1 MNGNS
6 PLARIRIVLS
16 HPSHPGN
23 IGAAARAMKTMGL
36 SQLVLVAPRQ
46 FPDEIATARAS
57 GAADVLAQAR
67 VCATLDEALAGTVL
81 VAGMT
86 ARRRDL
92 AAPFHWARA
101 GAAALVAG
109 LGASKAGQGEHDV
122 ALLFGNETAGLSNDE
137 LTRCHLGIMIPTNP
151 DYSSLNL
158 GAAVQ
163 LMSYELHLAAAAMP
177 EAPPQGAGQPAT
189 NDEIEGLYAH
199 LERVA
204 LATGFLDP
212 AQPKR
217 LMPRLRRL
225 FARARLEHE
234 EVSILRGLLTT
245 VEQPKRRK
253 SQQSGGQ
260 LATGKKTES
269 SAE

>member
-1 MNGNS
+1 MNGSS

-36 SQLVLVAPRQ
+36 SQLVLVAPRR
-46 FPDEIATARAS
+46 FPDDEATARAS

-67 VCATLDEALAGTVL
+67 VCATLEEALAGTLL

-92 AAPFHWARA
+92 AAPFHWARE
-101 GAAALVAG
+101 GAAKLIAG
-109 LGASKAGQGEHDV
+109 MHTAQGQGDYDV

-137 LTRCHLGIMIPTNP
+137 LAHCHLGIMIPANP

-163 LMSYELHLAAAAMP
+163 LMSYELRLAAAAP
-177 EAPPQGAGQPAT
+177 GEPPCGESLPASH
-189 NDEIEGLYAH
+189 DEVEGLHAH

-204 LATGFLDP
+204 IATGFLDP

-234 EVSILRGLLTT
+234 EVSILRGFLSTI
-245 VEQPKRRK
+245 EQPKRRK
-253 SQQSGGQ
+253 SSAINEQS
-260 LATGKKTES
+260 S
-269 SAE
+269 SE

>member
-1 MNGNS
+1 MNGTLS
-6 PLARIRIVLS
+6 LARIDIILS

-36 SQLVLVAPRQ
+36 SRLTLVAPKR
-46 FPDEIATARAS
+46 FPDEEATARAS
-57 GAADVLAQAR
+57 GASDVLAQAR
-67 VCATLDEALAGTVL
+67 VCSTLEEALADTVL
-81 VAGMT
+81 VAGIT

-92 AAPFHWARA
+92 AAPFHWARG
-101 GAAALVAG
+101 GAAELLAG
-109 LGASKAGQGEHDV
+109 TQQGTRDV

-137 LTRCHLGIMIPTNP
+137 LAHCHLGIMIPANP

-163 LMSYELHLAAAAMP
+163 LMCYELRLAALSP
-177 EAPPQGAGQPAT
+177 GEPPRGEFAPAT
-189 NDEIEGLYAH
+189 SDEVEGLHAH

-204 LATGFLDP
+204 IATGFLDP

-234 EVSILRGLLTT
+234 EVSILRGLLSTI
-245 VEQPKRRK
+245 EQPKRRNK
-253 SQQSGGQ
+253 S
-260 LATGKKTES
+260 
-269 SAE
+269 

>member
-1 MNGNS
+1 MNATS
-6 PLARIRIVLS
+6 PLARVRIILS

-36 SQLVLVAPRQ
+36 SRLTLVAPKRY
-46 FPDEIATARAS
+46 PDEEATARAS
-57 GAADVLAQAR
+57 GAGDVLAQAQ
-67 VCATLDEALAGTVL
+67 VCDTLEEALAGVVL

-92 AAPFHWARA
+92 AAPFHWARD
-101 GAAALVAG
+101 GAAAL
-109 LGASKAGQGEHDV
+109 LQGTQGVVNEGVSEV

-137 LTRCHLGIMIPTNP
+137 LARCHLGIMIPANP

-163 LMSYELHLAAAAMP
+163 LMSYELRLAAATP
-177 EAPPQGAGQPAT
+177 GAPPQAEGLPAT
-189 NDEIEGLYAH
+189 ADEVEGLHAH

-204 LATGFLDP
+204 VSTGFLDP
-212 AQPKR
+212 AHPKR

-234 EVSILRGLLTT
+234 EVSILRGFLSTI
-245 VEQPKRRK
+245 EQPRLRRK
-253 SQQSGGQ
+253 P
-260 LATGKKTES
+260 
-269 SAE
+269 

>member
-1 MNGNS
+1 MNDTLA
-6 PLARIRIVLS
+6 LARIRIILS

-36 SQLVLVAPRQ
+36 TRLTLVAPKC
-46 FPDEIATARAS
+46 FPDAEATARAS
-57 GAADVLAQAR
+57 GASDVLEQAT
-67 VCATLDEALAGTVL
+67 VCATLEEALRDTVL

-92 AAPFHWARA
+92 AAPFHWAREGAAELLA
-101 GAAALVAG
+101 GAR
-109 LGASKAGQGEHDV
+109 LGTRDV
-122 ALLFGNETAGLSNDE
+122 ALLFGNETAGLSNEE
-137 LTRCHLGIMIPTNP
+137 LAYCHLGVMIPANP
-151 DYSSLNL
+151 EYSSLNL

-163 LMSYELHLAAAAMP
+163 LMSYELRLAAQ
-177 EAPPQGAGQPAT
+177 APGEPPRGEFAPAT
-189 NDEIEGLYAH
+189 SEEVDGLHAH

-204 LATGFLDP
+204 ITTGFLDP

-234 EVSILRGLLTT
+234 EVSILRGFLST
-245 VEQPKRRK
+245 VEQPKIRRK
-253 SQQSGGQ
+253 S
-260 LATGKKTES
+260 
-269 SAE
+269 

>member
-1 MNGNS
+1 MNATS

-16 HPSHPGN
+16 CPSHPGN

-36 SQLVLVAPRQ
+36 SRLTLVAPKR
-46 FPDEIATARAS
+46 FPDDEATARAS
-57 GAADVLAQAR
+57 GASDVLAQAQ
-67 VCATLDEALAGTVL
+67 VCATLEEALAGTVF

-92 AAPFHWARA
+92 AAPFHWARE
-101 GAAALVAG
+101 GAAELMAG
-109 LGASKAGQGEHDV
+109 TQQGTRDV

-137 LTRCHLGIMIPTNP
+137 LARCHLGIMIPANP
-151 DYSSLNL
+151 AYASLNL

-163 LMSYELHLAAAAMP
+163 LMSYELRLAAAAP
-177 EAPPQGAGQPAT
+177 GEPPRGVCVPAT
-189 NDEIEGLYAH
+189 SDEIEGLHTH

-204 LATGFLDP
+204 VATGFLDP

-225 FARARLEHE
+225 FSRARLEHE
-234 EVSILRGLLTT
+234 EVSILRGFLST
-245 VEQPKRRK
+245 VEQSKRRSK
-253 SQQSGGQ
+253 S
-260 LATGKKTES
+260 
-269 SAE
+269 